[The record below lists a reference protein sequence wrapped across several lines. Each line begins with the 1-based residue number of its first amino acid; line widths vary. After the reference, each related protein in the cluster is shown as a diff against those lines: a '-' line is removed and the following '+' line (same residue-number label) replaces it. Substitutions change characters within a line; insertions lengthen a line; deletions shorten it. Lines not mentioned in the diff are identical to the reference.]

1 MSTLTV
7 SNISDATT
15 TVGTSYVVNG
25 SSKAWV
31 NFDGTGTIAAR
42 DSFNVSSLTDQGTGA
57 YDVSFTNSMANDDY
71 LTLGYSNCDTVF
83 ADFTPSAF
91 TTLGSS
97 YSPMSGATTSGTSLG
112 AYISGT
118 GYTDAAINFVSTVG
132 DLA

>member
-1 MSTLTV
+1 MSTLTI
-7 SNISDATT
+7 SNIKATGET
-15 TVGTSYVVNG
+15 ASRAVSGIAAG
-25 SSKAWV
+25 WV

-71 LTLGYSNCDTVF
+71 LTLGYSNCDPVLD
-83 ADFTPSAF
+83 DFTPSAF
-91 TTLGSS
+91 TALGSS

-118 GYTDAAINFVSTVG
+118 GYTDAVINFVSTVG